1 MHFIAIR
8 VGQTEWDAAGRI
20 DPLTG
25 MELTAKGLAETESQ
39 IAVADETSLSL
50 ILAGAGQ
57 AEQQAAAVAAKQI
70 GIKRK
75 TDARLGGL
83 DYGLWQGLTIE
94 EVRHRQPS
102 LWKQWLETPLS
113 VRPPGGETI
122 DEIQQRLAE
131 CLAEMPKRYRK
142 HAPLLVLK
150 PIPFAVLEC
159 MLTGEGLEKIWEKT
173 RADARVLHARFAEDT
188 NEWLVTAFE
197 SHGDQPEETE
207 EAPEGDIK

>member
-1 MHFIAIR
+1 MRFTAIR

-20 DPLTG
+20 DPLSG
-25 MELTAKGLAETESQ
+25 MELTQAGLAETESQ
-39 IAVADETSLSL
+39 IAVADETSLTV
-50 ILAGAGQ
+50 ILAGTGQ
-57 AEQQAAAVAAKQI
+57 AEQQAAALAAKQI

-122 DEIQQRLAE
+122 DEVQQRLAE
-131 CLAEMPKRYRK
+131 LLAEMPKRYRK

-173 RADARVLHARFAEDT
+173 RTDARVLHARYAEST
-188 NEWLVTAFE
+188 AEWLVTAFE
-197 SHGDQPEETE
+197 SHGGSADENSATDNPAE
-207 EAPEGDIK
+207 